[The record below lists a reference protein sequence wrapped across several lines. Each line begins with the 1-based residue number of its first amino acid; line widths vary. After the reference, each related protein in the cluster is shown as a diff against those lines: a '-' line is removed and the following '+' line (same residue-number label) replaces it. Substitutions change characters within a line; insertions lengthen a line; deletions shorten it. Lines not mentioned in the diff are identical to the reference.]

1 MGIRNPRMEY
11 KKIWTGKRF
20 DTSLLVL
27 KAPLSLIKVRHFE
40 KGLISVRDSPHFDY
54 VLSELGVRGSGS
66 ASERLEYRD
75 YHRRQF
81 GRDEKY
87 LDSKEKAFQS
97 LMSVFLG
104 GSAKFEIL
112 VIWDPSAQVFCVL
125 DGFHRLACIAA
136 LAPDQLVTCRIAS

>member
-1 MGIRNPRMEY
+1 MEY

-20 DTSLLVL
+20 DTSLLVVR
-27 KAPLSLIKVRHFE
+27 APLSLIKVRHFE

-81 GRDEKY
+81 GHDEKY
-87 LDSKEKAFQS
+87 LDSKEETFQR
-97 LMSVFLG
+97 LVSVFLG
-104 GSAKFEIL
+104 GSGIFKKLI
-112 VIWDPSAQVFCVL
+112 IWDSIAQVFCVL

-136 LAPDQLVTCRIAS
+136 LDPDQLVTCRIAS